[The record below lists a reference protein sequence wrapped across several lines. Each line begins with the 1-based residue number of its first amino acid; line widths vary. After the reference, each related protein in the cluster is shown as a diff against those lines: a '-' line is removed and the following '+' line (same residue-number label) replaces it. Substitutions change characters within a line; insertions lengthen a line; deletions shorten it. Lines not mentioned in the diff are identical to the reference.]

1 MTACVL
7 ALGIITCTSTAPRLT
22 PTEAARILVA
32 SSAPYAYVPPVPL
45 DGPIVVTNHS
55 RPGDG
60 PWEWPE
66 PQPARRLDGTLLTT
80 PPTMY
85 GVSRW
90 RGFSAYPPAGRISRN
105 RGESDDC
112 GSGDH
117 IGESTAIVEPVRGLT
132 VTHVSEIHNL
142 PFLRE
147 G

>member
-60 PWEWPE
+60 PWEGPE

-85 GVSRW
+85 GVSLW
-90 RGFSAYPPAGRISRN
+90 PGFSAYSPAGRILAKPR
-105 RGESDDC
+105 RM
-112 GSGDH
+112 
-117 IGESTAIVEPVRGLT
+117 TAARGLT
-132 VTHVSEIHNL
+132 SGRVRQSSN
-142 PFLRE
+142 RRSK
-147 G
+147 